1 MDCKK
6 QKCLVHLLRDL
17 HESAQEC
24 PAFAAGSFFRR
35 SKRLVKEMLLLKS
48 QWDELDDKPY
58 DLRAKRLE
66 ARLDE
71 LAHAHYDEANA
82 VRLAKRLRRH
92 QKELTPFLWE
102 KHLDGTNNAA
112 ERALRPAV
120 VARKI
125 SGGSRSKAGADAWAT
140 VASLVRT
147 ARQQGKNLLESV
159 KSMLVSAW
167 ASKKPPT
174 MPAGP

>member
-1 MDCKK
+1 
-6 QKCLVHLLRDL
+6 
-17 HESAQEC
+17 
-24 PAFAAGSFFRR
+24 
-35 SKRLVKEMLLLKS
+35 MLLLKS
-48 QWDELDDKPY
+48 RWDDLDDKRY

-66 ARLDE
+66 ARLHE
-71 LAHAHYDEANA
+71 LAHAPYDEENA
-82 VRLAKRLRRH
+82 KRLAKRLRRH

-102 KHLDGTNNAA
+102 ENLDGTNNAA

-125 SGGSRSKAGADAWAT
+125 SGGSRSQAGADAWAT